1 MNIADIRKEYSQSKL
16 SRKEVDKN
24 PLVQFKQWFDEAV
37 SSNIHEPT
45 AMNLCTVGE
54 NGRPSSRIVL
64 LKGIEHDMFVF
75 YTNYNSKKG
84 SDMANNPFVSL
95 TFFWPELERQVR
107 VEGQVKKVPAEMS
120 DTYFASRP
128 RDSRIGAH
136 ASPQS
141 QEIKSKSSILK
152 DAVLIGTKY
161 MGRDVPRPEHWGGY
175 FVKPDKIEF
184 WQGRPSRLH
193 DRIVYSLPEENGDW
207 VMSRLAP

>member
-24 PLVQFKQWFDEAV
+24 PLVQFQQWFDEAV
-37 SSNIHEPT
+37 SSNINEPT

-64 LKGIEHDMFVF
+64 LKGIEHEMFVF

-84 SDMANNPFVSL
+84 SDMVANPFVSL

-107 VEGQVKKVPAEMS
+107 VEGKVKKVPAEMS

-193 DRIVYSLPEENGDW
+193 DRIVYSLPEENGEW
-207 VMSRLAP
+207 TMSRLAP